1 MSAAPKRKMT
11 ATEYL
16 EIERKAA
23 HKSEFYDGEM
33 FAMAGANNEHNIV
46 KENLVGEMFNRL
58 KGTSCRS
65 YSSDQRVLVDPT
77 GLYAYPDVVIVCGT
91 AIFSNHDD
99 QSLMNPRVIFEVLSS
114 STERYDRTTKFRHYT
129 QLPSLQEYILVSQDE
144 PLIEQFVRQPN
155 GKWTVSMH
163 HSLTENF
170 ALASIPIEIP
180 MADLYRDVTFPPTA

>member
-1 MSAAPKRKMT
+1 MIAIPKRKMT

-16 EIERKAA
+16 EIERKAVS
-23 HKSEFYDGEM
+23 KSEFYDGEM

-91 AIFSNHDD
+91 AIFSSHDD
-99 QSLMNPRVIFEVLSS
+99 QSMMNPRVIFEVLSH

-129 QLPSLQEYILVSQDE
+129 QMPSLQKYILVSQDE

-155 GKWTVSMH
+155 GAWTVVMH
-163 HSLTENF
+163 HSITANF
-170 ALASIPIEIP
+170 TLASIPNEIP
-180 MADLYRDVTFPPTA
+180 MADLYRDVTFPPAA

>member
-1 MSAAPKRKMT
+1 MSAIPKRKMT
-11 ATEYL
+11 VAEYL
-16 EIERKAA
+16 EIERKAV
-23 HKSEFYDGEM
+23 HKSEFFDGEM

-77 GLYAYPDVVIVCGT
+77 GLYAYPDVVIVCGP
-91 AIFSNHDD
+91 AIFSSHDD
-99 QSLMNPRVIFEVLSS
+99 QSLMNPRVIFEVLSN

-144 PLIEQFVRQPN
+144 PLIEQFVRQAN
-155 GKWTVSMH
+155 GTWTVRMYH
-163 HSLTENF
+163 TIATDF
-170 ALASIPIEIP
+170 MLASIPIEIP
-180 MADLYRDVTFPPTA
+180 MADLYRDVTFPPSA